1 MSIGS
6 NSSGFGSIHTS
17 SRYST
22 KLDSP
27 IILCVICRGTW
38 IGTLLVL
45 LIAASGLAQTQARQP
60 LPVILDQT
68 NLPLPGV
75 RVDVY
80 RGDQVVQSMVTG
92 SDGTFDLLPG
102 PASDMVEATLEGF
115 ETARV
120 PRNSADRIV
129 LTIARA
135 TDVTEVVAS
144 ALTSSGSSMEHLG
157 STMSAPLAQRLQNA
171 RPWGRQALPLLP
183 SVVRGRDGLLRIGG
197 TRPHESALWIDGFD
211 VTDPVTLTTAIDLP
225 NESVKGMAV
234 VRDPVSATF
243 SGVLGSMASIE
254 TTSGTG
260 EFHGGIQGFIPR
272 PRLNAQY
279 GLGKIEAF
287 FPRAYV
293 GGRFGQRA
301 RYFSSIEL
309 NFERVPVPGVTTQ
322 SGTPAVGT
330 TGVVSFTRVDFT
342 LSPSNILTVEGLFMP
357 SNSSYSGLSP
367 LRQPESSPD
376 VDTRDVFGGL
386 VDRLVIGSRDLLTLR
401 VGFMYHNT
409 TIRPAGLGDA
419 VLRPD
424 GWHNNWFSG
433 VDTIGSRPT
442 ASVTW
447 DRSGLAAAGTHTLSL
462 TGDVQYRQMSTL
474 MEHQGIR
481 IEDDLGRL
489 TRSIDFVRLP
499 AQIGAH
505 DFRGGGG
512 VRDLWDVTSR
522 LQLDLDLRL
531 DAYQGESG
539 VTPSPR
545 FGVRYLLDEDGRT
558 TLKASA
564 GRFVVRPPLGAHV
577 FNQFPSRLDRSWVA
591 STGDLQ
597 SEHVYRFVGRML
609 RLPRSDG
616 ITLEIERKL
625 RPGLDAQAS
634 VRVRKSTDL
643 PTVMVGSEGGDA
655 VLASTGDSVYREAQ
669 ISIRQ
674 EWRPD
679 VQLFVSYVYA
689 TSRVESNDFG
699 SMFTNLD
706 TPLLEP
712 NDTASPA
719 IADVP
724 HRLRAWSTFG
734 LPYSFVI
741 SPAVEWRNGFPYS
754 VQDMY
759 RHYVGGFN
767 TERLPVYFA
776 VDLTAFKTVDVFSK
790 KMDLGI
796 QVFNL
801 TNHFNPRDVIS
812 VIGSPRFREMTN
824 NLGVTFGGYMQVRW

>member
-1 MSIGS
+1 M
-6 NSSGFGSIHTS
+6 TA
-17 SRYST
+17 T
-22 KLDSP
+22 
-27 IILCVICRGTW
+27 
-38 IGTLLVL
+38 
-45 LIAASGLAQTQARQP
+45 GLAQSQAHPTRA
-60 LPVILDQT
+60 VVLDQT
-68 NLPLPGV
+68 SLPLPGV
-75 RVDVY
+75 RIDVH
-80 RGDQVVQSMVTG
+80 RGDQVVQSLVTDA
-92 SDGTFDLLPG
+92 DGTFELPPG
-102 PASDMVEATLEGF
+102 PASDIVEATLEGF

-120 PRNSADRIV
+120 PRATADRIV
-129 LTIARA
+129 LAIAHA
-135 TDVTEVVAS
+135 TDVTDVVAS

-157 STMSAPLAQRLQNA
+157 STMAAPLAQRLPSP
-171 RPWGRQALPLLP
+171 RPRILQSLPLLP
-183 SVVRGRDGLLRIGG
+183 SVIRGRDGLLRIGG

-211 VTDPVTLTTAIDLP
+211 VTDPVTLTSAIDLP

-260 EFHGGIQGFIPR
+260 AFHGGIQGFIPR

-279 GLGKIEAF
+279 GLGRIEAF

-293 GGRFGQRA
+293 GGRFGPRA

-330 TGVVSFTRVDFT
+330 TGIVSFTRVDFT
-342 LSPSNILTVEGLFMP
+342 LSPSNTLTVEGLFMP
-357 SNSSYSGLSP
+357 ANSSYWGLSP

-401 VGFMYHNT
+401 LGLMYHDT
-409 TIRPAGLGDA
+409 TIRPAGFGDA

-424 GWHNNWFSG
+424 GWHRNWFSG
-433 VDTIGSRPT
+433 VDTTGSRPS

-447 DRSGLAAAGTHTLSL
+447 DRSGLSAFGAHTLSL
-462 TGDVQYRQMSTL
+462 TGDVQYRTMTTL
-474 MEHQGIR
+474 MQHQGIR
-481 IEDDLGRL
+481 IEDDLGQL
-489 TRSIDFVRLP
+489 TRSIDFVP
-499 AQIGAH
+499 VPSPIGAH
-505 DFRGGGG
+505 DTRGGGG
-512 VRDLWDVTSR
+512 VRDLWDITPR

-545 FGVRYLLDEDGRT
+545 LGVRYMLDSDGRT

-564 GRFVVRPPLGAHV
+564 GRFVGRPPLGAQA
-577 FNQFPSRLDRSWVA
+577 FAQFPSRLDRSFVA
-591 STGDLQ
+591 STGAMRW
-597 SEHVYRFVGRML
+597 EHTYRFVGRTL
-609 RLPRSDG
+609 QLPRSDG
-616 ITLEIERKL
+616 VTLEIERL
-625 RPGLDAQAS
+625 IRPGLEAQAS

-643 PTVMVGSEGGDA
+643 PTAMVGAEGGDA
-655 VLASTGDSVYREAQ
+655 VLASAGDSVYREFQ
-669 ISIRQ
+669 VSVRQ
-674 EWRPD
+674 TWRAD
-679 VQLFVSYVYA
+679 AQLFVSYVYA

-712 NDTASPA
+712 NDGASPA

-724 HRLRAWSTFG
+724 NRLRAWSTFG
-734 LPYSFVI
+734 LPYRIVI

-754 VQDMY
+754 IQDMY
-759 RHYVGGFN
+759 RRYVGGFN

-776 VDLTAFKTVDVFSK
+776 VDLTAFKTVDVFSR
-790 KMDLGI
+790 KMDLGL

-824 NLGVTFGGYMQVRW
+824 NPGVTFGGYMQVRW